1 MVVLAIQR
9 HGLDGAEMR
18 HASFVIDFV
27 DIERLHDIEAALIL
41 SHYVVIERGLLLLGF
56 QPSTALVLLKQKAIL
71 MASMHVLNSFARL
84 FTL

>member
-9 HGLDGAEMR
+9 HGLDGAKMR
-18 HASFVIDFV
+18 HASFVIDLFDV
-27 DIERLHDIEAALIL
+27 EWLHDIEAALIL

-56 QPSTALVLLKQKAIL
+56 LSSTALILLKQKAIL
-71 MASMHVLNSFARL
+71 MASVHVLNRFARL